1 MKHLVRIVLLS
12 LMLLPLAS
20 QAQINAYAKVTAI
33 AGATLTVNN
42 VNESFHT
49 FEVGDKVIVIQMQDA
64 SIGSNTNNDANFGII
79 SAIQTTGNYEIGTI
93 SSITESGGLPT
104 SITLTASLTKSYNP
118 AASCQVV
125 SYRKMGTTSF
135 TTTANINALS
145 WNGNVGGIVAFYV
158 TGKLNLSHNISASA
172 AGFRG
177 GIVGGNDGGGCNST
191 TFRNAVTGAFA
202 AKGEGV
208 YPGVYGTTSGYA
220 GARAKLAN
228 GGGGGNVH
236 NVGGGGGG
244 NLTAGG
250 DGSLGW
256 SSCAG
261 FSQGGVSLSSWASSS
276 RVFMGGGGG
285 AGQQNNGVGTSGANG
300 GGIILIA
307 ADSIVISGTCSAR
320 SITANGGSASN
331 TPGGG
336 NDGAGGGGAGGS
348 IVLSVAGIR
357 IQTGCP
363 LTVSA
368 NGGNGGSVI
377 TSGAHGAGGGGGQGA
392 IYLSSASVTN
402 LTLNT
407 VGGTGGLTSTATGAS
422 RASTGTGTTNTGVN
436 TGVISLG
443 PLPVELIYI
452 KGIKMDN
459 QNRIE
464 WATASEENASH
475 YELYRSVNGV
485 DWFLFDTKMAAGNTK
500 SKTVYYIMDEAPAP
514 GLNYYRMK
522 QVDRDGAYEWFKTVV
537 LDNSS
542 TAARL
547 LHVYPN
553 PVPPMATLNVTLAEA
568 GTPDQVSMVS
578 MTGQETLLK
587 WEQPDSQHIQ
597 LVPGQIPAGTYVL
610 KVQQGGKLHNVR
622 FMVTEQ

>member
-1 MKHLVRIVLLS
+1 MKNLVRIVLFS
-12 LMLLPLAS
+12 LLFSPLAS
-20 QAQINAYAKVTAI
+20 TAQINAYAKVTAI

-42 VNESFHT
+42 VNETYHT

-64 SIGSNTNNDANFGII
+64 SIGSNTGNDANFGTI
-79 SAIQTTGNYEIGTI
+79 SAIQTTGNYEIATI
-93 SSITESGGLPT
+93 SSIAESGGVPT
-104 SITLTASLTKSYNP
+104 SITLQNSLTKSYNP
-118 AASCQVV
+118 SASCQVV
-125 SYRKMGTTSF
+125 SYRKMGTTTY

-145 WNGNVGGIVAFYV
+145 WDGNVGGIVAFYV

-177 GIVGGNDGGGCNST
+177 GVVSGSDGGGCNTT

-208 YPGVYGTTSGYA
+208 YPAVYGTTSGYA

-236 NVGGGGGG
+236 NLGGGGGG

-250 DGSLGW
+250 NGSVGW
-256 SSCAG
+256 SSCAAEA
-261 FSQGGVSLSSWASSS
+261 QGGVSMSSYASSS
-276 RVFMGGGGG
+276 RIFMGGGGG
-285 AGQQNNGVGTSGANG
+285 AGQQNNAVGTSGANG

-348 IVLSVAGIR
+348 IVLSVTGIR

-368 NGGNGGSVI
+368 NGGNGGSV
-377 TSGAHGAGGGGGQGA
+377 TNSGAHGAGGGGGQGA
-392 IYLSSASVTN
+392 IYVSTGSVTN

-407 VGGTGGLTSTATGAS
+407 VGGTGGATSSSTSAS
-422 RASTGTGTTNTGVN
+422 RANSGSGTTNTGVS
-436 TGVISLG
+436 TGVTLS

-452 KGIKMDN
+452 KGIKMDK

-475 YELYRSVNGV
+475 YELYRSTNGI
-485 DWFLFDTKMAAGNTK
+485 DWFLFDTKLAAGTTK
-500 SKTVYYIMDEAPAP
+500 TKTIYYIMDEAPAP
-514 GLNYYRMK
+514 GLNYYRIK

-537 LDNSS
+537 LDNGT

-597 LVPGQIPAGTYVL
+597 LVPGQIPAGTYIL